1 MEEFCERMVG
11 KFAFW
16 EVVKQRTLQ
25 AEMHLLSET
34 NYGPVWPNQIIV
46 NGRATSRLV
55 LVQHRNEQAIES
67 LDIIQ
72 L

>member
-1 MEEFCERMVG
+1 M
-11 KFAFW
+11 KH
-16 EVVKQRTLQ
+16 RTLQ